1 MKSGIS
7 MKIVNVFT
15 DGQGGGNPAPIAMD
29 ASGLS
34 GVEMQSITKEFG
46 LESGFI
52 LPPPSG
58 SKCDFEIRYF
68 VPNHEMAM
76 CGHVTVGAL
85 WLLHKN
91 GKLAR
96 RQAKIWTKSGIV
108 FGRLAES
115 SGAEAQFE
123 ITQPLGKIGV
133 LPHPT
138 QSEAEIL
145 DVLQIS
151 KNDLAPFPIQNAATS
166 RVKTLIPLKN
176 TAILD
181 ALQPDF
187 TRIESL
193 CERIDSTGLYPYAPH
208 DRARQI
214 YDARQFP
221 KNSGYPEDAATGIAA
236 SALAFGLLENQLVE
250 ASDRLITIRQGRAM
264 NRPSKIDIRFTLDD
278 GKISGCWLGGLVE
291 ASAER

>member
-15 DGQGGGNPAPIAMD
+15 DGHGGGNPAPIAMD
-29 ASGLS
+29 ASSLS
-34 GVEMQSITKEFG
+34 DAEMQNIAKEFG

-52 LPPPSG
+52 LPPPPG
-58 SKCDFEIRYF
+58 SLCDFEIRYF

-85 WLLHKN
+85 WLLHKD
-91 GKLAR
+91 GKLP
-96 RQAKIWTKSGIV
+96 RQRAKIWTKSGIV
-108 FGRLAES
+108 CGRLAEGV
-115 SGAEAQFE
+115 GAEAQFE
-123 ITQPLGKIGV
+123 ITQPLGKIDA
-133 LPHPT
+133 LPNPAD
-138 QSEAEIL
+138 SEAEIL

-151 KNDLAPFPIQNAATS
+151 KKDLAPFPVQNAATS
-166 RVKTLIPLKN
+166 RVKTLIPLKS

-187 TRIESL
+187 TRVEGL

-236 SALAFGLLENQLVE
+236 SALAFGLLENQLVD
-250 ASDRLITIRQGRAM
+250 ASDRPITIRQGRAM
-264 NRPSKIDIRFTLDD
+264 KRPSKIDIRFTLGDP
-278 GKISGCWLGGLVE
+278 GISGCWLSGRVE
-291 ASAER
+291 IADGR